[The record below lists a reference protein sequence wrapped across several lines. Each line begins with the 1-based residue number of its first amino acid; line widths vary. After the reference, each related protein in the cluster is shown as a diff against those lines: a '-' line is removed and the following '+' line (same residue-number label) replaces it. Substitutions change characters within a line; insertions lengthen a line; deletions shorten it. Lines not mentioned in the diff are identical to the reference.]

1 MKLTSQTHKRHTKQ
15 LPTSST
21 RKGETMIRWLWW
33 IVAALHAVMLV
44 GDIMAGAPTFEHEAL
59 MMLALV
65 LVKIDAMN
73 EGW

>member
-1 MKLTSQTHKRHTKQ
+1 
-15 LPTSST
+15 
-21 RKGETMIRWLWW
+21 MIRSLWW
-33 IVAALHAVMLV
+33 IVAALHSVLLV
-44 GDIMAGAPTFEHEAL
+44 CDIMTGTPTFEHEAL